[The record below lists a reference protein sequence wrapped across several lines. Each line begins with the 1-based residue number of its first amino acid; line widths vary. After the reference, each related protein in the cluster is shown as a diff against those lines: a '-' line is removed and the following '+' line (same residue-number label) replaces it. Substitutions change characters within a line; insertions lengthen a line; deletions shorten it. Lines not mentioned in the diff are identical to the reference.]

1 MAQDDYDYIV
11 FKILTYLYTC
21 FKRQNSFDKDAFK
34 SQIITAKVS
43 EEYMTDILRLTQDE
57 GYIEGLA
64 FKRAWGNEYILIND
78 LENLRITSL
87 GIRYLL
93 DNEKMNKIK
102 NAIIEGAP
110 GIIFEL
116 VKMAFFTQTY

>member
-21 FKRQNSFDKDAFK
+21 LKRQNSFDEDVFRNK
-34 SQIITAKVS
+34 IITSKVS
-43 EEYMTDILRLTQDE
+43 DEYMTDVLRLTQEE
-57 GYIEGLA
+57 GFIEGLA
-64 FKRAWGNEYILIND
+64 FKKAWGNEYILIND
-78 LENLRITSL
+78 LSNARITSN

-93 DNEKMNKIK
+93 NNDKMNKIK
-102 NAIIEGAP
+102 DSIIESAP

-116 VKMAFFTQTY
+116 VKMAFFATI

>member
-21 FKRQNSFDKDAFK
+21 IKRQNSFDEDAFK

-64 FKRAWGNEYILIND
+64 FKKAWGNEYILIND
-78 LENLRITSL
+78 LDNLRITSL

-93 DNEKMNKIK
+93 DNEKMNRIK
-102 NAIIEGAP
+102 NAIIEGTP

-116 VKMAFFTQTY
+116 VKMAFFAQA